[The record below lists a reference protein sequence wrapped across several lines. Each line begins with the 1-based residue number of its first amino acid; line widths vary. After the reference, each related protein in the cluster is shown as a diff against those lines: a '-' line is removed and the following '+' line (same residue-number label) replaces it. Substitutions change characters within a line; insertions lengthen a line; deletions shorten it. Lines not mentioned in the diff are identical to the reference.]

1 MTLSAP
7 VVGTYGS
14 DDPAAPLVVL
24 FHGRG
29 ADESSILPLAQL
41 LPTGPA
47 YAAVRAPI
55 VEGGGFAWFA
65 NRGIGR
71 PRAESLRETM
81 DWFRVWLDE
90 VAPTSRP
97 VVLIGFSGG
106 AAFAGGL
113 ALDEPSRYTGLA
125 VSHGTLPFDAG
136 VPVVSG
142 RLAHLAA
149 FVAQGDEDHVIPTE
163 LLARTW
169 TYLIDDSG
177 APTRAY
183 RDGGGHG
190 ISAPMVEALG
200 QWLAD
205 RLTYVAHQPV
215 PIAGPRTGATWSAL
229 PGGRLPERR
238 GPRPEVTWSIPQQQQ
253 SDHAP
258 AALREQLLAAVAA
271 LAGVRV
277 GPSHISVPG
286 ARAFLADQPTTDPQ
300 ALLVP
305 GTGEFAHVH
314 PSYDGSLHLTLPSDL
329 ASDLVT
335 RGWGQMHPLAGTR
348 LAPGFAMV
356 YGPRDEEELE
366 TVLAI
371 VKASHAF
378 AVGEPAVDA

>member
-1 MTLSAP
+1 MTFSAP

-14 DDPAAPLVVL
+14 DDPASPLVVL

-71 PRAESLRETM
+71 PRPESLRETM
-81 DWFRVWLDE
+81 DWFRAWLDE
-90 VAPTSRP
+90 IAPTSRP

-113 ALDEPSRYTGLA
+113 ALDEPSRYSGLA

-149 FVAQGDEDHVIPTE
+149 FVAQGDEDRVIPAE

-169 TYLIDDSG
+169 SYLNDDSG

-215 PIAGPRTGATWSAL
+215 PIAGPRAGFTWSAL

-238 GPRPEVTWSIPQQQQ
+238 GPRPQVTWSIPQQQQ

-258 AALREQLLAAVAA
+258 AALQEQLLAAVAA

-277 GPSHISVPG
+277 GAPDS
-286 ARAFLADQPTTDPQ
+286 
-300 ALLVP
+300 LL
-305 GTGEFAHVH
+305 
-314 PSYDGSLHLTLPSDL
+314 
-329 ASDLVT
+329 
-335 RGWGQMHPLAGTR
+335 R
-348 LAPGFAMV
+348 
-356 YGPRDEEELE
+356 
-366 TVLAI
+366 
-371 VKASHAF
+371 
-378 AVGEPAVDA
+378 